1 MLRVRELRVDQRML
15 VRRRGVALECRRC
28 PFEGRKK
35 SPIRE
40 TFPEVCSP
48 GVAVGSSGGRHQG
61 PRSLARNQGPI
72 YGSGHG
78 RARRVAARTDAGR
91 WPRGPRIAVGARH
104 YLLGAIV
111 LSSGG
116 TPWVLAAGVVF
127 WLACAVVIATG
138 FLLTLHDLPEPR
150 PGFWSMRWMI
160 IHDAVGLKVRTGAP
174 R

>member
-1 MLRVRELRVDQRML
+1 MDEPAELQRNGRWKMAVWALRIGV
-15 VRRRGVALECRRC
+15 VALAT
-28 PFEGRKK
+28 
-35 SPIRE
+35 I
-40 TFPEVCSP
+40 
-48 GVAVGSSGGRHQG
+48 
-61 PRSLARNQGPI
+61 
-72 YGSGHG
+72 
-78 RARRVAARTDAGR
+78 
-91 WPRGPRIAVGARH
+91 
-104 YLLGAIV
+104 LLGAIV

>member
-1 MLRVRELRVDQRML
+1 MDEPAELQRDGRWKMAVWALRIGV
-15 VRRRGVALECRRC
+15 VALAT
-28 PFEGRKK
+28 
-35 SPIRE
+35 I
-40 TFPEVCSP
+40 
-48 GVAVGSSGGRHQG
+48 
-61 PRSLARNQGPI
+61 
-72 YGSGHG
+72 
-78 RARRVAARTDAGR
+78 
-91 WPRGPRIAVGARH
+91 
-104 YLLGAIV
+104 LLGAIV